1 LFLGRIHPKKGCD
14 LAIDALPRR
23 ASGEAVLLVI
33 AGPDQVGWTHQL
45 RERVAR
51 MDVSPRVTFAGMLE
65 GPLKRGAL
73 ENADAFILP
82 SHQENFGMSVIE
94 ALSFGVPVLISDRVN
109 IWREIAADHAGFVE
123 PDDLAGTTRLI
134 ERWLH
139 TPPEEQNLMRVNARN
154 CFLRRFE
161 INRAAASLLAILQAQ

>member
-1 LFLGRIHPKKGCD
+1 
-14 LAIDALPRR
+14 
-23 ASGEAVLLVI
+23 
-33 AGPDQVGWTHQL
+33 
-45 RERVAR
+45 
-51 MDVSPRVTFAGMLE
+51 
-65 GPLKRGAL
+65 
-73 ENADAFILP
+73 
-82 SHQENFGMSVIE
+82 
-94 ALSFGVPVLISDRVN
+94 VP
-109 IWREIAADHAGFVE
+109 AGFVE

>member
-1 LFLGRIHPKKGCD
+1 LCRYRRHSTHRSHRRHR
-14 LAIDALPRR
+14 AINDSCA
-23 ASGEAVLLVI
+23 
-33 AGPDQVGWTHQL
+33 AGLHFSQRWH
-45 RERVAR
+45 
-51 MDVSPRVTFAGMLE
+51 
-65 GPLKRGAL
+65 
-73 ENADAFILP
+73 
-82 SHQENFGMSVIE
+82 
-94 ALSFGVPVLISDRVN
+94 N

-139 TPPEEQNLMRVNARN
+139 TPPEEQNLMRLNARN